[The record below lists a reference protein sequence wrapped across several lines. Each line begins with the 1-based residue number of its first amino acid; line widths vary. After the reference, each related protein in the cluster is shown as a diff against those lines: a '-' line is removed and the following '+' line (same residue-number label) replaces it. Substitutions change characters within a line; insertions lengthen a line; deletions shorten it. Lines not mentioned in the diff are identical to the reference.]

1 MSTAAPI
8 VAKKNKVAQYAVPLL
23 MVSVIIMMVVPL
35 PKMLLDL
42 LLATNISLAIVI
54 LLTSMMVR
62 SALDFS
68 VFPALLLVTTLFRL
82 SLNVS
87 TTRLILLHGD
97 AGNVIQAFG
106 KFVVG
111 GNMVVGLVIFLI
123 LVVIQFSVITAG
135 SGRVAEVSAR
145 FTLDAMPGK
154 QMAIDADLNSGLIT
168 EAEAKQRR
176 VDVGREADFYGA
188 MDGASKFIK
197 GDAMAAIVIVVINL
211 VGGFVIG
218 IVQHHLSLGDAMSR
232 YAILSVG
239 DGLVSQIPALL
250 ISVASGIVVTRVA
263 SDDDGGLGG
272 DVTSQLARSSKAL
285 RLAGGGVGVLALLPG
300 LPKLPFI
307 VLAVILFALGARSA
321 KAEEENSGTALNE
334 PTNDAPVDPNQEMI
348 DSMHVDPLAL
358 ELAPDLLD
366 LLSTT
371 HSGSLM
377 DRVKA
382 LRKRVASELGLIV
395 PPIHTRD
402 QASLPPSTYVLLV
415 HGVEV
420 ARGEAPNGHSM
431 VLGEDAAGMPGR
443 ATVDPVFGLPAKWV
457 STSIAD
463 MLAAD
468 GATVIDRGSVIVT
481 HLSEVIRR
489 HAGQLLSRQDV
500 ARLVDAV
507 KSVAP
512 SVAGEVGGDIIT
524 LAEVQKVMRALL
536 EEGVAVRDL
545 PRILE
550 AITAKARENRAPEG
564 LVEAARQALGPAIC
578 ASAASG
584 TTLHAL
590 TLDPLLEQSLLEC
603 VRNGDQGSWL
613 AIDPVRM
620 ESLLDGLNR
629 TLTAAENTGVHPV
642 LCCSA
647 QLRPAIRRLVATSK
661 PDLKVISYAELSRSV
676 TVEPVGVV
684 SLAQPVAA

>member
-1 MSTAAPI
+1 MSAATLP
-8 VAKKNKVAQYAVPLL
+8 VPKKGKIAMYAVPLL
-23 MVSVIIMMVVPL
+23 LVSVVIMMVVPL

-42 LLATNISLAIVI
+42 LLASNISIAIVI

-62 SALDFS
+62 SALEFS

-106 KFVVG
+106 NFVVG

-168 EAEAKQRR
+168 ETEAKQRR
-176 VDVGREADFYGA
+176 IDVAREADFYGA

-197 GDAMAAIVIVVINL
+197 GDAMAAIVIVMINL
-211 VGGFVIG
+211 LGGFVIG
-218 IVQHHLSLGDAMSR
+218 IVQHHLSLGDALSR

-272 DVTSQLARSSKAL
+272 DVATQLFRSPKAL

-307 VLAVILFALGARSA
+307 VLAVILLALGARSA
-321 KAEEENSGTALNE
+321 KAETTGSDAANE
-334 PTNDAPVDPNQEMI
+334 PTNDVPVDPNQEMI

-366 LLSTT
+366 LLGTT

-402 QASLPPSTYVLLV
+402 QANLPPSTYVLLV

-420 ARGEAPNGHSM
+420 ARGEAPAGNAM

-457 STSIAD
+457 ATSIAD

-489 HAGQLLSRQDV
+489 HAGSLLSRQDV
-500 ARLVDAV
+500 ARLVDAI

-512 SVAGEVGGDIIT
+512 SVAGEVGGDVIT
-524 LAEVQKVMRALL
+524 FAEVQRVMRALL

-550 AITAKARENRAPEG
+550 AVTAKARENRAPEG
-564 LVEAARQALGPAIC
+564 LIEAARQALGPAIC

-584 TTLHAL
+584 TTLYAL

-603 VRNGDQGSWL
+603 VRSGDQGSWL

-620 ESLLDGLNR
+620 EGMLEGLTR
-629 TLTAAENTGVHPV
+629 TLTAAENTGVRPV

-676 TVEPVGVV
+676 NVEPVGVV
-684 SLAQPVAA
+684 SLAQPVAV